1 LIRLVNSLYS
11 NHGAMAVC
19 EQTAVD
25 WLQNIACNS
34 RAS

>member
-11 NHGAMAVC
+11 NHAMAVC

-34 RAS
+34 HAS